1 MGYYS
6 ETGITCN
13 LISLIVLTYKYNQ
26 IWYVVDKLIFFHL
39 VNYSFECVCV
49 CVCVCVCGGVA
60 AVYFTC
66 LARGGVPL
74 SAQPGSI
81 SLTMLRRNFWGRGT
95 DLEPETAKL
104 NVKLN
109 PVLLQGYSIEE
120 RLICISRRSF
130 PMGIFIKWII
140 STLSK
145 HCGLETY
152 TETCV
157 LAHQQEQ
164 LNVFTV
170 SQLRAYRSLPPAT

>member
-1 MGYYS
+1 M
-6 ETGITCN
+6 
-13 LISLIVLTYKYNQ
+13 
-26 IWYVVDKLIFFHL
+26 
-39 VNYSFECVCV
+39 CVCV

-130 PMGIFIKWII
+130 PMGILLSGLFLHCLNIVDLKPIQKLVFWRTNRNSWTCSLLANYVLTDPCLQQRDWLEQIWSEWQ
-140 STLSK
+140 STP
-145 HCGLETY
+145 
-152 TETCV
+152 
-157 LAHQQEQ
+157 
-164 LNVFTV
+164 FTRIWA
-170 SQLRAYRSLPPAT
+170 SGFR